1 VTEFLETTGM
11 QRVYLI
17 LLVSALGVLFFFGEV
32 PAQSNWQQEWDKTI
46 AAARKEGKVVV
57 GLPPSAELR
66 KELEP
71 AFKARFGFEMEVFS
85 ATGPQIANR
94 IVTEAKAGVRYFD
107 SFIFGSCTG
116 VPLIKSGHFDPIEP
130 YMILPEVKD
139 PKSWWGG
146 HVWMDNVTNSKL
158 FYSFISTKSTE
169 GYWYNTTLARPEEL
183 RSLDDL
189 LNPKWKGKI
198 GLSDPRVAGSGLS
211 VWSYLWETK
220 GEEFLK
226 KLVQQDPF
234 VSQNLRQIAEA
245 LAKGKLAVTL
255 GVSFAQTEPFVK
267 AGLPL
272 KDLPDPAEGNPSS
285 NGYGTL
291 AIVKNPPHPNATRVF
306 VNWLLSKDGQEIYSR
321 VLLHGTRRLDVD
333 TKWMGKQ
340 GVEASKDYV
349 TVKENERLRNYLEDK
364 CVDIRMKA
372 QKFAEKV
379 LP

>member
-1 VTEFLETTGM
+1 M

-17 LLVSALGVLFFFGEV
+17 VLVSALGVLFFFGEV
-32 PAQSNWQQEWDKTI
+32 PPQSNWQQEWDETI

-158 FYSFISTKSTE
+158 F
-169 GYWYNTTLARPEEL
+169 
-183 RSLDDL
+183 
-189 LNPKWKGKI
+189 
-198 GLSDPRVAGSGLS
+198 
-211 VWSYLWETK
+211 
-220 GEEFLK
+220 
-226 KLVQQDPF
+226 
-234 VSQNLRQIAEA
+234 
-245 LAKGKLAVTL
+245 
-255 GVSFAQTEPFVK
+255 
-267 AGLPL
+267 
-272 KDLPDPAEGNPSS
+272 
-285 NGYGTL
+285 
-291 AIVKNPPHPNATRVF
+291 
-306 VNWLLSKDGQEIYSR
+306 
-321 VLLHGTRRLDVD
+321 
-333 TKWMGKQ
+333 
-340 GVEASKDYV
+340 
-349 TVKENERLRNYLEDK
+349 
-364 CVDIRMKA
+364 
-372 QKFAEKV
+372 
-379 LP
+379 